1 MQSGIYLMKRGE
13 VLQGACSHM
22 YTGPPGSVREL
33 VITLLL
39 FIKIIPT
46 IVSETGFK
54 NLPKFLWG

>member
-1 MQSGIYLMKRGE
+1 
-13 VLQGACSHM
+13 M
-22 YTGPPGSVREL
+22 YTRPPGSVREL
-33 VITLLL
+33 MIILLL